1 MVKELIL
8 ISHGKIADGIKE
20 SCELIMGPQEHVH
33 SVCLLPEESPEDFK
47 KKFDD
52 EVAKFDLN
60 DVIVFCDLM
69 GGTPCNVVSRLI
81 MGGEKIHLVAGM
93 NLPMVISW
101 INAQMIGN
109 DNDYVD
115 AAKQGVVD
123 INQYLANMGK

>member
-1 MVKELIL
+1 MSKELIL
-8 ISHGKIADGIKE
+8 ISHGKMADGIKE

-33 SVCLLPEESPEDFK
+33 SICLLPEEGPEDFK

-52 EVAKFDLN
+52 EVAKFDLK

-81 MGGEKIHLVAGM
+81 MGGEKVHLIAGM
-93 NLPMVISW
+93 NLPIVISW

-109 DNDYVD
+109 DNDYVA

>member
-1 MVKELIL
+1 MAKELIL
-8 ISHGKIADGIKE
+8 ISHGKMADGIKE

-123 INQYLANMGK
+123 INQYLVNMGK

>member
-1 MVKELIL
+1 MSKELIL
-8 ISHGKIADGIKE
+8 ISHGKMADGIKE

-33 SVCLLPEESPEDFK
+33 SICLLPEEGPEDFK

-52 EVAKFDLN
+52 EVAKFNLK

-81 MGGEKIHLVAGM
+81 MGGEKVHLIAGM

-109 DNDYVD
+109 DNDYVA

>member
-8 ISHGKIADGIKE
+8 ISHGKMADGIKE

-33 SVCLLPEESPEDFK
+33 SVCLLPEEGPEDFK

>member
-1 MVKELIL
+1 MAKELIL
-8 ISHGKIADGIKE
+8 ISHGKMADGIKE

>member
-1 MVKELIL
+1 M
-8 ISHGKIADGIKE
+8 ADGIKE

-33 SVCLLPEESPEDFK
+33 SICLLPEEGPEDFK

-52 EVAKFDLN
+52 EVAKFDLK

-81 MGGEKIHLVAGM
+81 MGGEKVHLIAGM
-93 NLPMVISW
+93 NLPIVISW

-109 DNDYVD
+109 DNDYVA

>member
-8 ISHGKIADGIKE
+8 ISHGKMADGIKE

-33 SVCLLPEESPEDFK
+33 SFCLLPEESPEDFK

>member
-8 ISHGKIADGIKE
+8 ISHGKMADGIKE

>member
-1 MVKELIL
+1 MSKELIL
-8 ISHGKIADGIKE
+8 ISHGKMADGIKE

-33 SVCLLPEESPEDFK
+33 SIYLLPEEGPEDFK

-52 EVAKFDLN
+52 EVAKFDLK

-81 MGGEKIHLVAGM
+81 MGGEKVHLIAGM
-93 NLPMVISW
+93 NLPIVISW

-109 DNDYVD
+109 DNDYVA

>member
-1 MVKELIL
+1 MAKELIL
-8 ISHGKIADGIKE
+8 ISHGKMADGIKE
-20 SCELIMGPQEHVH
+20 SCELIMVPQEHVH